1 MTPAGLVRR
10 RDFLGGLAALRLPR
24 KIRIGMIGLDGHT
37 GEVLGP
43 LAQIPD
49 AEVVALWDPARATVE
64 RFLKSPSCSNAKPY
78 DDYRR
83 MLDKENLDV
92 VGICNENSGHAAAA
106 LECLER
112 KIHVIAE
119 KPIATELSDLPKL
132 RKAAASGPA
141 KFTTM
146 LPMRFDSPYLGLK
159 QIVDS
164 GELGEIIQIDGQKS
178 YKPSKRPAWYFKRK
192 TYGGTMAWI
201 GIHMIDLMLFTS
213 GRDFVEAAGFQNHIG
228 FPETGDTENVTGTV
242 FRLDNGGVA
251 LLRMD
256 YLRPQAAD
264 AHGDDRLRLAGT
276 KGIAE
281 FMHATGVTV
290 MSDKRGRTVIQE
302 LPAKRSLF
310 TEFLDHIYNGKPAP
324 ISWREIERGHEIVLG
339 ARDAMEARRI
349 QKI

>member
-1 MTPAGLVRR
+1 MALAPTRR
-10 RDFLGGLAALRLPR
+10 EFLGGLAAIRLPK

-37 GEVLGP
+37 GEVLTP
-43 LAQIPD
+43 LPQIPD
-49 AEVVALWDPARATVE
+49 AEVVALYDPARATVD
-64 RFLKSPSCSNAKPY
+64 RFLRNASCKNAKPY

-83 MLDKENLDV
+83 MLDNERLDV
-92 VGICNENSGHAAAA
+92 VGVCNENSGHAAAI

-119 KPIATELSDLPKL
+119 KPIATELADLPRI
-132 RKAAASGPA
+132 RKAVESGPA
-141 KFTTM
+141 RFTAM

-159 QIVDS
+159 QLVDS
-164 GELGEIIQIDGQKS
+164 GEIGEVIQIDGQKS
-178 YKPSKRPAWYFKRK
+178 YKPSKRPPWYFKRE

-213 GRDFVEAAGFQNHIG
+213 GRDFVEAFGYQNHIG
-228 FPETGDTENVTGTV
+228 FPETGDTENVTATV
-242 FRLDNGGVA
+242 FRLDNGGVG

-256 YLRPQAAD
+256 YLRPTAAD
-264 AHGDDRLRLAGT
+264 SHGDDRLRLAGT

-290 MSDKRGRTVIQE
+290 MSGKRGRTVITA
-302 LPAKRSLF
+302 LPPQRSLF

-324 ISWREIERGHEIVLG
+324 IAWKEIERGHEIVLG
-339 ARDAMEARRI
+339 ARNAMEARSI
-349 QKI
+349 QKL